1 MAVGYGHDGLSY
13 FKIRNSWG
21 SGWGERGYIRLS
33 QNGGSQGTAC
43 LLQNSPVYPVLSV
56 GPTPTPT
63 PPTPTPPTPT
73 PPSDFILHEGGFIP
87 NSVTDLEKSSMTIDA
102 AKEHCKALAGCKGFT
117 IHDTV
122 EQTGETTVWF
132 KNDWDFRAA
141 GGWTAF
147 EKSEG
152 VLV

>member
-1 MAVGYGHDGLSY
+1 MMGCNNKKYALLRTFSCTAGCYAPAGFAADPTAA
-13 FKIRNSWG
+13 
-21 SGWGERGYIRLS
+21 SGCSLQRRL
-33 QNGGSQGTAC
+33 
-43 LLQNSPVYPVLSV
+43 
-56 GPTPTPT
+56 
-63 PPTPTPPTPT
+63 
-73 PPSDFILHEGGFIP
+73 
-87 NSVTDLEKSSMTIDA
+87 VTDSRATDTATLATAEMTVLATLELHLR
-102 AKEHCKALAGCKGFT
+102 EKALAGCKGFT